1 MKKVKENENEKV
13 YLTRDEGD
21 DNIYI
26 WRKPL
31 KGNWSPVKMPDCD
44 IVCYHREDIEHMD
57 YYHKDDFKK
66 KFGIII
72 PKKTRKC
79 CHLPTSLL
87 NNEDYKLISNDPDRK
102 K

>member
-1 MKKVKENENEKV
+1 MKKEKVNENEKV

-44 IVCYHREDIEHMD
+44 IICYQREDIDHMD
-57 YYHKDDFKK
+57 IYHKNDFKK
-66 KFGIII
+66 KFGITIRQKSKRCVHF
-72 PKKTRKC
+72 PA
-79 CHLPTSLL
+79 SLL
-87 NNEDYKLISNDPDRK
+87 NNEDYKLISNDPNRK
-102 K
+102 R